1 MALTPLD
8 IQNKNFSVKMRG
20 YNQDEVDDFLI

>member
-20 YNQDEVDDFLI
+20 YNQDEV

>member
-8 IQNKNFSVKMRG
+8 IQNKTFPTKMRG
-20 YNQDEVDDFLI
+20 